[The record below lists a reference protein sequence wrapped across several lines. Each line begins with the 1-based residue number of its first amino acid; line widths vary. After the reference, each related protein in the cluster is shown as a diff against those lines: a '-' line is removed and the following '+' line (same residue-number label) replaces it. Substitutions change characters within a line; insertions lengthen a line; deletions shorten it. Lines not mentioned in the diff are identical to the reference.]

1 VPQSLILKGNREDDV
16 NKLGHGRLRRLVAD
30 FRGDDAVEIDILE
43 VSLRMGE
50 VARTRMEADTMLV
63 RLAFKALGNA
73 ITEYCEK
80 TGARYPSYKTLLRFI
95 AEGHTDSG
103 ADDSKIVNLPK

>member
-1 VPQSLILKGNREDDV
+1 V
-16 NKLGHGRLRRLVAD
+16 NKLGHGRLRRLTAD

-73 ITEYCEK
+73 ITEYCQK
-80 TGARYPSYKTLLRFI
+80 TGSRYPSYKALARYL

-103 ADDSKIVNLPK
+103 ADESKIINLPK